1 MENEKE
7 TQIIQI
13 LKHLKEHG
21 SITASEADNAYGI
34 KRLAARMNDIK
45 HRNIKFDVLMECG
58 VNRFGKKMRYARYI
72 LSPREVT
79 A

>member
-13 LKHLKEHG
+13 LKHLKDHG
-21 SITASEADNAYGI
+21 SITASEADHTYGI
-34 KRLAARMNDIK
+34 QRLAARMNDIK
-45 HRNIKFDVLMECG
+45 NRGVKFYVVMESG
-58 VNRFGKKMRYARYI
+58 LNRFQKKTRYARYI